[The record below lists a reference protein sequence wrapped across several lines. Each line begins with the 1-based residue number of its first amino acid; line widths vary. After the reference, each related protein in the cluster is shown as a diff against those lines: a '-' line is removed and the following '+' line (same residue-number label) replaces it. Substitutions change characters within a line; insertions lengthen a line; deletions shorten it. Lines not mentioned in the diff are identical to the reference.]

1 MRHALPFFSFQ
12 VLQESE
18 YPYALPFFSF
28 QVLQESEYP
37 YPWRMP
43 SHVVPE
49 SGQAFKMTSADLESK
64 SPILGKQRDGK
75 LDKEILISMM
85 GTLNPQLLNRA
96 CLKEMA
102 SHARA
107 LG

>member
-1 MRHALPFFSFQ
+1 MRH
-12 VLQESE
+12 
-18 YPYALPFFSF
+18 ALPFFSF

-75 LDKEILISMM
+75 LDKGILISMM